1 VREGHD
7 VGVLVIYLAA
17 RGLEEA
23 DQEPTERGLPAAA
36 LPDKAEDLVCVYV
49 EGDVVDSV
57 DEQFFLG
64 EERAEEA
71 CSYREQLPELSDS
84 DYGLLA
90 QPRSP
95 LGWWHAT

>member
-1 VREGHD
+1 MRERHD

-23 DQEPTERGLPAAA
+23 DQEPAERGLPAAA
-36 LPDKAEDLVCVYV
+36 LSDKSEDLVRVNV
-49 EGDVVDSV
+49 EGDVVNRV

-64 EERAEEA
+64 EERTYEA
-71 CSYREQLPELSDS
+71 PSYRKQLPELSDS
-84 DYGLLA
+84 DYGLCA